1 MRQDKRQWEFNIQ
14 YSCFHKQS
22 KDYQDYHIL
31 FHLRIWTQSIL
42 FSFDNFTL
50 LQKCIPIKI
59 ISINCPCNMRN
70 KEMLNQIKCK
80 ISKGFIYS
88 LNKATGL
95 LNDLFI
101 LKIKTASN
109 DPNGPK

>member
-1 MRQDKRQWEFNIQ
+1 MK
-14 YSCFHKQS
+14 
-22 KDYQDYHIL
+22 
-31 FHLRIWTQSIL
+31 
-42 FSFDNFTL
+42 
-50 LQKCIPIKI
+50 
-59 ISINCPCNMRN
+59 N

-80 ISKGFIYS
+80 ISKGFIY
-88 LNKATGL
+88 LINKATGL

>member
-1 MRQDKRQWEFNIQ
+1 
-14 YSCFHKQS
+14 
-22 KDYQDYHIL
+22 
-31 FHLRIWTQSIL
+31 
-42 FSFDNFTL
+42 
-50 LQKCIPIKI
+50 
-59 ISINCPCNMRN
+59 MRN

-88 LNKATGL
+88 IDKATGL

-101 LKIKTASN
+101 LKIKTAHTGSN